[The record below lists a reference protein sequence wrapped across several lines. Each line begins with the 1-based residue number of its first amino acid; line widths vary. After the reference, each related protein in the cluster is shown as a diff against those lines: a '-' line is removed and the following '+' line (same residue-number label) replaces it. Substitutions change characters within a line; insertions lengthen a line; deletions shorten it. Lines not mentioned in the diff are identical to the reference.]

1 MKVVAI
7 PVGINVHY
15 VDRIFI
21 RGDVE
26 NQTLKAVQGELNGVK
41 KHNEALI
48 IFGKFGI
55 KSQQIFDILGYKVK
69 WNGLDPENA
78 EIVKI

>member
-1 MKVVAI
+1 VKVVAI
-7 PVGINVHY
+7 LVGINVHY

-41 KHNEALI
+41 KHSEALI
-48 IFGKFGI
+48 IFENYGI
-55 KSQQIFDILGYKVK
+55 KSQQIFDLGYRVK

-78 EIVKI
+78 DIVKI